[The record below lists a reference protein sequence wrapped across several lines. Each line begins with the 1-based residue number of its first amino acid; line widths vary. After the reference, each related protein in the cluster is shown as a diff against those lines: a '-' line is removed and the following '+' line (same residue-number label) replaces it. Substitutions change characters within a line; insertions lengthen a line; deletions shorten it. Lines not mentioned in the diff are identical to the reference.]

1 MFCYI
6 ICRRELDFWWKIDF
20 YENDKHDHHFK
31 ANVPM
36 VMFMLQDFQILLKL
50 LFLNFWWMSEWMNES
65 AVI

>member
-1 MFCYI
+1 
-6 ICRRELDFWWKIDF
+6 
-20 YENDKHDHHFK
+20 
-31 ANVPM
+31 M